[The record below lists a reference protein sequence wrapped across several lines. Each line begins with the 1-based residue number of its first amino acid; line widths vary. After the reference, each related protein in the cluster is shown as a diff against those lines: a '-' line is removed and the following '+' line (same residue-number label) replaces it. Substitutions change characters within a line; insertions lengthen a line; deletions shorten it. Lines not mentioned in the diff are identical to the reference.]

1 MTAKTESTTITFL
14 GAAETVTGS
23 RFLVESAGRRV
34 LVDCG
39 LFQGVKR
46 LRELNWMRFPVDPAS
61 IDAVVLTHAHID
73 HTGYVPALVRD
84 GFRGGIWCTPGT
96 AELARIM
103 LLDSA
108 HLQEED
114 ARVANRRHSSRHHP
128 ALPLYTT
135 DDALR
140 SLELLHPVP
149 FGRPFHPVPEL
160 ACSFSPVGHIL
171 GAAAVRVD
179 DGRTS
184 IAFTGDVGRP
194 VDPIMLPPAP
204 LPAADHLVTESTYGD
219 RRHPGSDPAEDLAEV
234 ITRTIGRGGSMLVP
248 VFAVGRAQAVLHLL
262 SGLRESGRIPD
273 VPTYL
278 NSPMAIDAT
287 EVFVRFAGEHRL
299 DAQECRRMC
308 EDVTFVR
315 TTEDSKRLTAMR
327 GPMIVLAA
335 SGMISGG
342 RVLHHVEALAPDPR
356 NTILLT
362 GFQAAGTRG
371 DAIARGARE
380 VKLYGAW
387 VPVHAE
393 IAHLDSLS
401 AHADADELLDWLRS
415 TPQAPRAVS
424 IVHGEP
430 VAADTLRRRLKDE
443 LDWDGCVPAYGETVR
458 AGRAVRGRPPRPRD
472 ARPDAQHIDLLGRRL
487 ARQ

>member
-1 MTAKTESTTITFL
+1 MTARSDHTTITFF

-61 IDAVVLTHAHID
+61 IDAVILTHAHID

-84 GFRGGIWCTPGT
+84 GFRGRIWCTPGT
-96 AELARIM
+96 AGLARIM

-140 SLELLHPVP
+140 SLDLLHPAP
-149 FGRPFHPVPEL
+149 FGHPFHPVPEL

-171 GAAAVRVD
+171 GAAAVHVD
-179 DGRTS
+179 DGHAS
-184 IAFTGDVGRP
+184 IAFTGDVGRST
-194 VDPIMLPPAP
+194 DPIMLPPAP
-204 LPAADHLVTESTYGD
+204 LPAADHIVTESTYGD
-219 RRHPGSDPAEDLAEV
+219 RRHPATRPGEDLAEV
-234 ITRTIGRGGSMLVP
+234 ITRTIRRGGSVLVP

-262 SGLRESGRIPD
+262 AELRDSGRIPD
-273 VPTYL
+273 IPTYL

-287 EVFVRFAGEHRL
+287 ELFVRFAGEHRL
-299 DAQECRRMC
+299 DAEQCRRMC
-308 EDVTFVR
+308 QGVTFVR
-315 TTEDSKRLTAMR
+315 TTEESKRLTAAR

-380 VKLYGAW
+380 VKLYGGW
-387 VPVHAE
+387 VPIRAE
-393 IAHLDSLS
+393 IACMDSLS
-401 AHADADELLDWLRS
+401 AHADADELLDWLRQ
-415 TPQAPRAVS
+415 TERPPRAVS

-430 VAADTLRRRLKDE
+430 VAADTLRRRLRDE
-443 LDWDGCVPAYGETVR
+443 LDWVGSVPAYGERVR
-458 AGRAVRGRPPRPRD
+458 VTHGGRLPSSRTLASRKE
-472 ARPDAQHIDLLGRRL
+472 ARAI
-487 ARQ
+487 